1 MLALTAKSSSQKQP
15 KSASNNIAVV
25 VKMATPYFIK
35 ISISNVLS
43 ISQSC
48 VQVAFYDVS
57 FTIYETDIKLK
68 HNCHNIWISVQN
80 FD

>member
-15 KSASNNIAVV
+15 KSASDNVAEI
-25 VKMATPYFIK
+25 VKAATQYFIK
-35 ISISNVLS
+35 ISISNIRS

-68 HNCHNIWISVQN
+68 HNCHNI
-80 FD
+80 

>member
-15 KSASNNIAVV
+15 KSASNNVTVI
-25 VKMATPYFIK
+25 VKAARQYFIK

-57 FTIYETDIKLK
+57 FIIYETDIKLK
-68 HNCHNIWISVQN
+68 HNCHNIWKSAQI
-80 FD
+80 F